1 MSYAY
6 LFKYIIL
13 GDAGV
18 GKSSLLMQFTERRS
32 QSEMEPTIGVE
43 FGARTVVIDR
53 EQIKLQ
59 IWDTCGAEM
68 FRAIVRS
75 YYRESAGVLLV
86 YDVTRRESFDNIS
99 MWLEEVKKHNHG
111 NLTAILVGNKCDRGS
126 ERQVSAEEAQ
136 AYAEQQGIMFI
147 ETSASTANNV
157 DAAFTVSAKRVR
169 AGRVVLICLPCA

>member
-1 MSYAY
+1 MPSYAT
-6 LFKYIIL
+6 LR
-13 GDAGV
+13 A
-18 GKSSLLMQFTERRS
+18 TCRR
-32 QSEMEPTIGVE
+32 EPTIGVE
-43 FGARTVVIDR
+43 FGARTVVVKH

-136 AYAEQQGIMFI
+136 AYAEEQGIMFI
-147 ETSASTANNV
+147 ETSATTAQNV
-157 DAAFTVSAKRVR
+157 DAAFIASAERVR
-169 AGRVVLICLPCA
+169 SGRVVLICFPCA